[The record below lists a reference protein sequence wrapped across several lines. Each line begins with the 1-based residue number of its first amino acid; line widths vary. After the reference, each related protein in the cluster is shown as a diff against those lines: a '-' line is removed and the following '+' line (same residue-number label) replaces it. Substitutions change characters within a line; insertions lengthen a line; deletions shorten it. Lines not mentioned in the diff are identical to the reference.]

1 MKHCSDILVGADGNL
16 ITSKWPE
23 CIIVDRGIIESPP
36 PFVRAGRKGTLTI
49 ELKNGRAVYW
59 RTGDVPAGW
68 TYRLLESVRH
78 PST

>member
-1 MKHCSDILVGADGNL
+1 MKFCSDILVDPDENL

-23 CIIVDRGIIESPP
+23 AIIVNRGIIESPP
-36 PFVRAGRKGTLTI
+36 PYVKAGRKGTLTI

-68 TYRLLESVRH
+68 TYRLLESVRL
-78 PST
+78 PSP